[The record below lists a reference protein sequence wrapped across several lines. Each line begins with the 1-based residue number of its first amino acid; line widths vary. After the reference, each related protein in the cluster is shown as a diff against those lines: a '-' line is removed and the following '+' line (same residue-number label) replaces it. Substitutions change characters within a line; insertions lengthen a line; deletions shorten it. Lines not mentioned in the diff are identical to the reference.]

1 MVHGTHTSVAIGWRT
16 RAAAGLGDCS
26 GDVAPHGSGKPST
39 SPAMATA
46 AAQRAMILSELL
58 HQSDKEGL

>member
-39 SPAMATA
+39 SPATAMA
-46 AAQRAMILSELL
+46 AAERAMIMSELDVE
-58 HQSDKEGL
+58 S